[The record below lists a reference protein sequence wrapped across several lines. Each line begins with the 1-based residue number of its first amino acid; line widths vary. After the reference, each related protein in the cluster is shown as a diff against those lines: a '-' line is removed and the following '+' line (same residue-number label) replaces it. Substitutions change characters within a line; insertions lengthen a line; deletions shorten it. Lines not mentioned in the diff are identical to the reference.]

1 MKSWIGALF
10 GALVPCVAA
19 AAAFAASP
27 PLSAV
32 YVTTFVEVIPGSAN
46 AAAADLRDY
55 RAATRRERGLLE
67 SDVYQEAGWPSR
79 YFANEVWQDMA
90 AYDAHRNG
98 AARSTLADR
107 LKPIEFGPPD
117 ARVHYAHFVS
127 EKTAAPAAGSIFVL
141 SHLDVTPSQV
151 PTLLELMKPLTENS
165 ANEPGAE
172 IYEIVRQG
180 NMPNTGNHFRLFE
193 VWSSEKAWEDH
204 NMAAHTQ
211 AFRTG
216 LAPLLGTP
224 YDQRK
229 YVRLN

>member
-1 MKSWIGALF
+1 MKSWIGALL

-19 AAAFAASP
+19 AVAFAASP
-27 PLSAV
+27 PPSAV
-32 YVTTFVEVIPGSAN
+32 YVTTFVEVLPGSVN
-46 AAAADLRDY
+46 AAANDLRDY
-55 RAATRRERGLLE
+55 RTATRREPGLLE

-79 YFANEVWQDMA
+79 LFTNEVWQDMA

-98 AARSTLADR
+98 AAQSMLAQR
-107 LKPIEFGPPD
+107 LKPIELGPVD

-127 EKTAAPAAGSIFVL
+127 EKTQTPAAGSVFVL
-141 SHLDVTPSQV
+141 SHLDVTP
-151 PTLLELMKPLTENS
+151 PRLPELLELMKPLTENS
-165 ANEPGAE
+165 ASEPGAE
-172 IYEIVRQG
+172 TYEIIRQG

-193 VWSSEKAWEDH
+193 VWSSEKAWEEH

-211 AFRTG
+211 AFRNG

-229 YVRLN
+229 YIRLN